1 MIQRVDDINRNMAA
15 REHLLRESGFS
26 GGVRKQA
33 NQSALIQQR
42 HKQPASMLT
51 HYDDVSTA
59 LNSNG
64 DRSAVTSYAGSRQK
78 AARLI
83 IKKQMGKDEL
93 KSEVLP
99 PPPMGKSIGHG
110 LLDSPP
116 L

>member
-1 MIQRVDDINRNMAA
+1 MAA

-26 GGVRKQA
+26 SGGARKQA

-42 HKQPASMLT
+42 HKQPNSMMS

-64 DRSAVTSYAGSRQK
+64 DRSVVTSHAGSRQK

-83 IKKQMGKDEL
+83 VKK
-93 KSEVLP
+93 
-99 PPPMGKSIGHG
+99 
-110 LLDSPP
+110 
-116 L
+116 